1 MYCQNDC
8 LYEQIHQLFVESF
21 MKVDMFSNMCVGF
34 RKRKWSDTK
43 SPKRTKRKQLV
54 LNKRETDW
62 VPQVDSDDSEKERG
76 TAEVGKQVR
85 I

>member
-1 MYCQNDC
+1 
-8 LYEQIHQLFVESF
+8 

-54 LNKRETDW
+54 PNKRETDW
-62 VPQVDSDDSEKERG
+62 IPQVDSENEHG
-76 TAEVGKQVR
+76 TAEVGQQVR